1 MPRGRDMITPSTVK
15 RSLLRVASAID
26 SAKHPSIAKTIQE
39 LGRITLAL
47 DGEIEFAP
55 AASSPEGD
63 LAVPTSQIVAHL
75 NHWLRAKYEIDAAY
89 RSFADRIKGPW
100 RDALVEH
107 WQEHAKEERGHA
119 YDLAMKIVG
128 FGSDPIQT
136 AINVPMCPANLVAFG
151 AVLIDLELKA
161 IDAAHK
167 TIEMSGTMRALAVMA
182 ENMMLT
188 DTQHLDDLRRMISN
202 LNQAL

>member
-1 MPRGRDMITPSTVK
+1 MITPSTVK

-47 DGEIEFAP
+47 DGEIELAP
-55 AASSPEGD
+55 AASSPEGS
-63 LAVPTSQIVAHL
+63 LAVPTSQMVAHL

-100 RDALVEH
+100 RDALVDH

>member
-1 MPRGRDMITPSTVK
+1 MITSSTVK

-128 FGSDPIQT
+128 LGSDPIQT
-136 AINVPMCPANLVAFG
+136 AINVPTCPANLVAFG
-151 AVLIDLELKA
+151 AVLVDMELKA

-167 TIEMSGTMRALAVMA
+167 TIEMSGTMRSLAVMA

-188 DTQHLDDLRRMISN
+188 DTQHLDDLRRMISGVN
-202 LNQAL
+202 KSV

>member
-1 MPRGRDMITPSTVK
+1 MNNPSTIAK
-15 RSLLRVASAID
+15 ALLRVASALD
-26 SAKHPSIAKTIQE
+26 SAKRPSLAKTAQE
-39 LGRITLAL
+39 IGRITLAL
-47 DGEIEFAP
+47 DGELDLAP
-55 AASSPEGD
+55 AASSPEGE
-63 LAVPTSQIVAHL
+63 LAVPTSQMVSHL
-75 NHWLRAKYEIDAAY
+75 NNWLRAKYEIDAAY

-107 WQEHAKEERGHA
+107 WQEHAKEERDHA

-136 AINVPMCPANLVAFG
+136 AINVPMCPANLVALG
-151 AVLIDLELKA
+151 SVLVSMELKA

-167 TIEMSGTMRALAVMA
+167 AIEMSGTMRALAVMA

-188 DTQHLDDLRRMISN
+188 DTQHLDDLRRMLGDLQKNI
-202 LNQAL
+202 

>member
-1 MPRGRDMITPSTVK
+1 MITPSTVK

-47 DGEIEFAP
+47 DGESVFAP
-55 AASSPEGD
+55 AASSPDGD

-128 FGSDPIQT
+128 LGSDPIQT
-136 AINVPMCPANLVAFG
+136 AINVPTCPANLVAFG
-151 AVLIDLELKA
+151 AVLVDMELKA

-167 TIEMSGTMRALAVMA
+167 TIEMSGTMRSLAVMA

-188 DTQHLDDLRRMISN
+188 DTQHLDDLRRMISGVN
-202 LNQAL
+202 KSV

>member
-1 MPRGRDMITPSTVK
+1 MITPSTVK

-128 FGSDPIQT
+128 LGSDPIQT
-136 AINVPMCPANLVAFG
+136 AINVPTCPANLVAFG
-151 AVLIDLELKA
+151 AVLVDMELKA

-167 TIEMSGTMRALAVMA
+167 TIEMSGTMRSLAVMA

-188 DTQHLDDLRRMISN
+188 DTQHLDDLRRMISGVN
-202 LNQAL
+202 KSV

>member
-1 MPRGRDMITPSTVK
+1 MITPSTVK

-128 FGSDPIQT
+128 LGSDPIQT
-136 AINVPMCPANLVAFG
+136 AINVPTCPANLVAFG